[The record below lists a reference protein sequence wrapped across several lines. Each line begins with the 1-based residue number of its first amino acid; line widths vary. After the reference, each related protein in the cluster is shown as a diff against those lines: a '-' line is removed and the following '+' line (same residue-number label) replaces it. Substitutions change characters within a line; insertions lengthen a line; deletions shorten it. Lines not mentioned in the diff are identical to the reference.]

1 MRVAVAVVGI
11 LATTALADPQRTVA
25 QWLAAGRMYEGKG
38 LHNDAMHAF
47 TEGLKLAPED
57 VTLNA
62 ELGLAAYGAQK
73 YAIAEAATRMAIAH
87 ADAPKYRH
95 DSAGNQ
101 RGAALYNLGLIFEA
115 QGRTAEATAT
125 YAESLQARSSRIV
138 REKLGKL
145 DAQLGA
151 LRDPLAPTRMP
162 GPYATVREA
171 CRDALK
177 RAQQDPDSTWG
188 DHRTCTDPQTWKLE
202 NTPKLA
208 PPYQAVTVF
217 QMDDRSELDFA
228 VEVDGKWYLGRLPG
242 RGSRAPGHCG
252 GTTFHARD
260 AVVAS
265 GGQLHLSYTSF
276 ADACEH
282 GGMGHARTWGWDER
296 GTFAI
301 AIGPLGVPS
310 ITPPIV
316 TKLVE
321 WDQYD
326 DQKKSTLVD
335 LSLALSWTKTGVDIS
350 GKLDRPAKRPL
361 GPDDDD
367 PEELLGRHLL
377 AFP

>member
-62 ELGLAAYGAQK
+62 ELGLAAYGAKK
-73 YAIAEAATRMAIAH
+73 YEIAETATRMAIAH
-87 ADAPKYRH
+87 ADVPKYHH
-95 DSAGNQ
+95 DPAGKA

-115 QGRTAEATAT
+115 QGRMPEATAT
-125 YAESLQARSSRIV
+125 YAESLQARSSRVV

-177 RAQQDPDSTWG
+177 RAQQDPDSNWG
-188 DHRTCTDPQTWKLE
+188 DHRTCTDPEIWKLGGK
-202 NTPKLA
+202 PQLA
-208 PPYQAVTVF
+208 PPFQALTVF

-228 VEVDGKWYLGRLPG
+228 VEVDGTWYFGRLPG
-242 RGSRAPGHCG
+242 RASRAPGHCG
-252 GTTFHARD
+252 GTTFHVPVAM
-260 AVVAS
+260 VV
-265 GGQLHLSYTSF
+265 GGQLRFSYTSS

-282 GGMGHARTWGWDER
+282 GAMGHDRTWGWDER
-296 GTFAI
+296 GVFAI
-301 AIGPLGVPS
+301 AVGPLGVPS

-316 TKLVE
+316 TELVE

-335 LSLALSWTKTGVDIS
+335 LALTPTWTKAGVDLA
-350 GKLDRPAKRPL
+350 GKLERPAKRPL

-367 PEELLGRHLL
+367 PEDLLGRHLL